1 MQFCWNNAKTKWK
14 IVADFS
20 IENTIEGP
28 VIGLDEVGRGPL
40 AGPVVSCGVIYK
52 NYNILK
58 TKISITDSKK
68 LTIKQRLELFKF
80 FRHLKKENILEY
92 YLGQA
97 TVEEIDQINILEA
110 TKLSMK
116 RVIDK
121 FNDPN
126 VNIIIDGNFKL
137 EHKGIIEKSIIG
149 GDKVSLS
156 IATASIIAKIHR
168 DRLMS
173 ILDNKYRYFG
183 WKQNAG
189 YGTKKHIEAIK
200 EKGPSS
206 YHRKTFE
213 PIKSLIKK

>member
-1 MQFCWNNAKTKWK
+1 M
-14 IVADFS
+14 ADFS
-20 IENTIEGP
+20 IENTFKGA

-40 AGPVVSCGVIYK
+40 AGPVVSCGVL
-52 NYNILK
+52 YNSYEILE
-58 TKISITDSKK
+58 TKIPITDSKK
-68 LTIKQRLELFKF
+68 LTIKQRLKLFKF
-80 FRHLKKENILEY
+80 FQQLKKENILEY
-92 YLGQA
+92 CLGLA

-121 FNDPN
+121 FNNPN
-126 VNIIIDGNFKL
+126 ASIIIDGNFKL
-137 EHKGIIEKSIIG
+137 EYKNTNEKSIIG
-149 GDKVSLS
+149 GDKISLS

-173 ILDNKYRYFG
+173 ILDSKYQHFG

-189 YGTKKHIEAIK
+189 YGTKKHIDAIK
-200 EKGPSS
+200 EKGPTNC
-206 YHRKTFE
+206 HRKTFE